1 MDYLFNLPILD
12 HLDRI
17 EEISCDAGDAIMKV
31 YEKAIDVSFK
41 SDHSP
46 ITEADLSANRIIVN
60 ALKECYPELPILTE
74 EAVADFKGVNEEGF
88 YWLVDPLD
96 GTKEFIK
103 RNGDFTINIALIENQ
118 IPILGVIY
126 IPVTKE
132 IYFASKSIG
141 SFKIKIDNSNFDLT
155 EIISKAKKLPLLN
168 QKKSFTFVASQTHN
182 SKETIDFINLNS
194 KNLDT
199 YEVINRGSSLKLCLI
214 AEGAA
219 NMYPRLSPTMEWDI
233 AAGQAIMETLGGIVY
248 HAETGEPLR
257 YNKENLTNPNFIAK
271 TNALSFIMP

>member
-103 RNGDFTINIALIENQ
+103 RNGEFTVNIALIQNDE
-118 IPILGVIY
+118 PILGVVLA
-126 IPVTKE
+126 PE
-132 IYFASKSIG
+132 
-141 SFKIKIDNSNFDLT
+141 
-155 EIISKAKKLPLLN
+155 KKLLYRAAKNFGSYKREADGKLTKIRVIRHTPGLPLIVTGSRSHDDEATQAWL
-168 QKKSFTFVASQTHN
+168 Q
-182 SKETIDFINLNS
+182 NLAGHQFMPM
-194 KNLDT
+194 
-199 YEVINRGSSLKLCLI
+199 GSSLKICLI
-214 AEGAA
+214 AEGMAHI
-219 NMYPRLSPTMEWDI
+219 YPRFGLTSLWDT
-233 AAGQAIMETLGGIVY
+233 AAAHIILREAGGNMMDLEGNELNY
-248 HAETGEPLR
+248 G
-257 YNKENLTNPNFIAK
+257 NPNQVLNPFFIA
-271 TNALSFIMP
+271 SS